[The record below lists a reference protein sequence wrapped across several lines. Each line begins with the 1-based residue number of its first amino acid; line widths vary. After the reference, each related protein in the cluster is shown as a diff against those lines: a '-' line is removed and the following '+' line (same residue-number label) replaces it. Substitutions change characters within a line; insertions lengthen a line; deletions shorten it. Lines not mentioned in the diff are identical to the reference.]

1 MSYYCGACGRGF
13 TDVWEFRDHRDNC
26 LGSKVLLPFVFR
38 VWSETDLVGHPIAGV
53 LSAFPAAGY
62 LLRRYAMAVSSDLN
76 TLERARL
83 HRELC
88 DKLRVKYEDF
98 RPFESDYIKEIP
110 TYDEAEKILWLAVE
124 RLLLS
129 FGQKEV

>member
-1 MSYYCGACGRGF
+1 MSYYCGACGREF

-26 LGSKVLLPFVFR
+26 LGAKVLLPFVFR
-38 VWSETDLVGHPIAGV
+38 VWSGTDLTGHPISHI
-53 LSAFPAAGY
+53 LSAFPEAGN
-62 LLRRYAMAVSSDLN
+62 LLRRYALVVSYDCDVLN
-76 TLERARL
+76 RARL

-98 RPFESDYIKEIP
+98 RPFESDDIKEIP

>member
-1 MSYYCGACGRGF
+1 MTYYCGACGRGF
-13 TDVWEFRDHRDNC
+13 ADVWEFRDHRDNC

-53 LSAFPAAGY
+53 LSAFPAAGH
-62 LLRRYAMAVSSDLN
+62 LLRCYAMAVSSDLN

-98 RPFESDYIKEIP
+98 RPFEADGIKSIP
-110 TYDEAEKILWLAVE
+110 TYEEAEKILWLALE
-124 RLLLS
+124 QLLLS
-129 FGQKEV
+129 FGPREE